1 MSISSVIFLNQPKLS
16 GHSVNQDQ
24 DERRL
29 ALVPKIDSWLSNHQ
43 LFQNKKVSVSFFQ
56 AGASGLT
63 SLLDAEDKK
72 FVLKVLLRPDGPQGE
87 PQFLKAW
94 EAAGVPVPHVY
105 EFGMLED
112 HPYILMSYV
121 DAQSLEHSSETELL
135 EKNVFVKMGE
145 TLRQIHQTKAKGFGR
160 MKEDG
165 IGEYETFTSWLLE
178 FPQTINQLSYMQ
190 KHDLLPEEAFGSVD
204 NAKKILLEH
213 IGENTDTTYCHW
225 DFAPGNILNTDPL
238 TVFDP
243 VPTYNHPYLDIARSI
258 VQTIGAGFARPEVS
272 EQFLKGYFSDTSLD
286 QKFLQAAVLFISHT
300 KMPHWH
306 KTDETKILENLK
318 TYLAEH
324 KHLME

>member
-1 MSISSVIFLNQPKLS
+1 MSTSSVTFLNQPKLS
-16 GHSVNQDQ
+16 GRATNQDQ
-24 DERRL
+24 DDRRL
-29 ALVPKIDSWLSNHQ
+29 ALIPKIERWIVGCE
-43 LFQNKKVSVSFFQ
+43 LFQNKKVFVSFFQ

-63 SLLDAEDKK
+63 SLLNVEDKK

-94 EAAGVPVPHVY
+94 EGVGVAVPHVY
-105 EFGMLED
+105 EFGRLEE

-121 DAQSLEHSSETELL
+121 DAQSLEYFSETELL
-135 EKNVFVKMGE
+135 EKDIFNKIGE
-145 TLRQIHQTKAKGFGR
+145 TLQQIHQTKAKGFGR

-165 IGEYETFTSWLLE
+165 IGEYESFTSWLLE

-190 KHDLLPEEAFGSVD
+190 EHNLLPEETFGSVD
-204 NAKKILLEH
+204 EAKKILLEY
-213 IGENTDTTYCHW
+213 IGENADTTYCHW

-238 TVFDP
+238 TAFDP

-258 VQTIGAGFARPEVS
+258 VQTIGAGFTHPEVS
-272 EQFLKGYFSDTSLD
+272 KQFLKGYFADTPLD

-306 KTDETKILENLK
+306 RTDETEILENLK
-318 TYLAEH
+318 VYLAH
-324 KHLME
+324 